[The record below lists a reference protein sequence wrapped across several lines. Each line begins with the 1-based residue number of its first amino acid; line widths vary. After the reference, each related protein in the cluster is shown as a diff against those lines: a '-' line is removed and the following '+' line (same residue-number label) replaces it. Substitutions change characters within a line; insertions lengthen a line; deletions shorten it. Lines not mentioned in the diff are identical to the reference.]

1 MIKVYYWE
9 NSMEES
15 INAKATWEIKIK
27 INNQTEHILNLWTNR
42 QVDVQI
48 NFIYKTLATSFY

>member
-1 MIKVYYWE
+1 
-9 NSMEES
+9 MEGS
-15 INAKATWEIKIK
+15 INAKATWQIKIK

-48 NFIYKTLATSFY
+48 NYISETLATSFY

>member
-1 MIKVYYWE
+1 MIKMCYWE
-9 NSMEES
+9 NSMEGS
-15 INAKATWEIKIK
+15 INAKATWQIKIK

-48 NFIYKTLATSFY
+48 NYIYETLATSFY